1 VSKKCKICKKLYLPR
16 STTQQVCSFECSV
29 IFGKQKTIKDQ
40 AKQLKA
46 ERSKVKQR
54 KEALKSLTEL
64 ANEAQ
69 IPVNK
74 YIRLR
79 DKHLPCISCG
89 KFRQSMHCGHYR
101 SRKAAPHLRFNENN
115 MHSQCAECNTHLS
128 GNQIEYR
135 INLVKKIGLEAV
147 EQLENDN
154 RTHKYTREELI
165 AIKKEYQNKC
175 KLFEN
180 N

>member
-1 VSKKCKICKKLYLPR
+1 MVCGYDCAMKYAKLQREKNEAKEKK
-16 STTQQVCSFECSV
+16 Q
-29 IFGKQKTIKDQ
+29 
-40 AKQLKA
+40 
-46 ERSKVKQR
+46 ERSKVRLR
-54 KEALKSLTEL
+54 KEALKSLTDL

-74 YIRLR
+74 FIRLR
-79 DKHLPCISCG
+79 DKGNPCISCG
-89 KFRQSMHCGHYR
+89 KFRELHAGHYR

-115 MHSQCAECNTHLS
+115 IHGQCQECNTHLS

-135 INLVKKIGLEAV
+135 INLVKKIGIEAV
-147 EQLENDN
+147 EALENDN

-165 AIKKEYQNKC
+165 EIKKKYQEKC
-175 KLFEN
+175 KLFKN

>member
-1 VSKKCKICKKLYLPR
+1 M
-16 STTQQVCSFECSV
+16 QQACSIDCAV
-29 IFGKQKTIKDQ
+29 ILGKQKTIKDQ